1 MKLEKKLIIL
11 LLLFIHCGDSNEYIQ
26 NVYVDLEIDL
36 SLPEFSTLNTVGNSM
51 FLEGG
56 SKGIIIYSFSNYEY
70 KIYDRN
76 CCYEP
81 SLSCSYIDSI
91 NSTIA
96 FCGCCSSA
104 FLLDQ
109 DGSAA
114 NSPAILPLKQYNY
127 SLNNTILYIYNLSL
141 IHI

>member
-1 MKLEKKLIIL
+1 MKLERKLIIL
-11 LLLFIHCGDSNEYIQ
+11 LLLFFHCGDSNEYIQ
-26 NVYVDLEIDL
+26 NVYVDIEIDL
-36 SLPEFSTLNTVGNSM
+36 SLPEFSTLNIVGNSI

-56 SKGIIIYSFSNYEY
+56 NKGIIIYSFSNYEY

-76 CCYEP
+76 CSYEP

-114 NSPAILPLKQYNY
+114 NSPAILPLKQYKY
-127 SLNNTILYIYNLSL
+127 SLNNTMLYIYN
-141 IHI
+141 

>member
-1 MKLEKKLIIL
+1 MKLERKLIII
-11 LLLFIHCGDSNEYIQ
+11 LLLFIHCGDSDEYIQ
-26 NVYVDLEIDL
+26 NVYVDIAIDL
-36 SLPEFSTLNTVGNSM
+36 SLPEFSNLNTVGNSM

-56 SKGIIIYSFSNYEY
+56 NKGIIIYSFSNYEY

-76 CCYEP
+76 CSYEP

-109 DGSAA
+109 NGSAA

-127 SLNNTILYIYNLSL
+127 SLNNTILNIYN
-141 IHI
+141 

>member
-1 MKLEKKLIIL
+1 MEKKLIIL

-26 NVYVDLEIDL
+26 NVYVDIEIDL
-36 SLPEFSTLNTVGNSM
+36 SLPEFSTLNIVGNSM

-56 SKGIIIYSFSNYEY
+56 NKGIIIYSFSNYEY

-76 CCYEP
+76 CSYEP

-127 SLNNTILYIYNLSL
+127 SLNNTILYIYN
-141 IHI
+141 

>member
-1 MKLEKKLIIL
+1 MKLGKKLIIL

-26 NVYVDLEIDL
+26 NVYVDIEIDL
-36 SLPEFSTLNTVGNSM
+36 SLPEFSILNTVGNSM

-56 SKGIIIYSFSNYEY
+56 NKGIIIYSFSNYEY

-76 CCYEP
+76 CSYEP

-127 SLNNTILYIYNLSL
+127 SLNNTILYIYN
-141 IHI
+141 

>member
-26 NVYVDLEIDL
+26 NVYVDIEIDL
-36 SLPEFSTLNTVGNSM
+36 SLPEFSNLNTIGNSM

-56 SKGIIIYSFSNYEY
+56 NKGIIIYSFSNYEY

-76 CCYEP
+76 CSYEP

-109 DGSAA
+109 NGSAA

-127 SLNNTILYIYNLSL
+127 SLNNTILNIYN
-141 IHI
+141 

>member
-1 MKLEKKLIIL
+1 MKLERKLIII

-26 NVYVDLEIDL
+26 NVYVDIEIDL
-36 SLPEFSTLNTVGNSM
+36 SLPEFSAINTVGNSM

-56 SKGIIIYSFSNYEY
+56 NKGIIIYSFSNYEY

-76 CCYEP
+76 CSFEP

-109 DGSAA
+109 NGNAA

-127 SLNNTILYIYNLSL
+127 SLNNSILNIYN
-141 IHI
+141 